1 LGDEGTKR
9 ARLRID
15 PSDLALEILSI
26 VIAIVLATAV
36 GGLVERN
43 RAGAR
48 THEALSQICQEIS
61 HDDVRLLAVRPLH
74 VRVGAAFERTLE
86 GVRGEQLEFDRFAQT
101 FHDAAPRGFQP
112 FFGTTTAWELAR
124 SSDAL
129 ADVPYALRATLV
141 NRYGQLAV
149 LKDEN
154 TLVLATLLTA
164 PTEQHPNFFFV
175 AASLDDTLNDVTYA
189 ERQLARDDAAALGV
203 LRSASDC

>member
-1 LGDEGTKR
+1 LGDEGPKR
-9 ARLRID
+9 GRLRID

-43 RAGAR
+43 RAGER
-48 THEALSQICQEIS
+48 THEALAQVCQEIS
-61 HDDVRLLAVRPLH
+61 HDENRLRAVQPLH
-74 VRVGAAFERTLE
+74 LRVGAAFERTLE
-86 GVRGEQLEFDRFAQT
+86 GSRGEELDYDHFAQT
-101 FHDAAPRGFQP
+101 FRSVAPRGFQP

-141 NRYGQLAV
+141 NRYLELAV

-154 TLVLATLLTA
+154 SLVLGSLLSA
-164 PTEQHPNFFFV
+164 PTEGHPNFFFV
-175 AASLDDTLNDVTYA
+175 AASLESTLNDVTYA
-189 ERQLARDDAAALGV
+189 EAQLGRDDAAAIAA
-203 LRSASDC
+203 LRAASAC